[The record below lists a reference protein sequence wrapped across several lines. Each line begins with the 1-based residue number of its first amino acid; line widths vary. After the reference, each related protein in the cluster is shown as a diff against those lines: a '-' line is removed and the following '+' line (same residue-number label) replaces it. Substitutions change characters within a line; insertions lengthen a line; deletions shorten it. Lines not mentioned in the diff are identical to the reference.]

1 MTRYPGM
8 KTLTLMFAVLLIAAP
23 AGAKGEAEARRLDKV
38 AERGAHVMPF
48 DLEKTLHIFTKTSRG
63 GLQQVVAKDASDS
76 EQIGLIRRHLSQIAR
91 DFRDGNFSAPT
102 RIHGEAMPGL
112 ADLKAAQPGQIRIE
126 YRERADGAQISYAT
140 ASPRLAAAIHQWFD
154 AQLRDH
160 ARHAAKEGHHQHHPQ
175 GGTPREDTKTHSN
188 EMER

>member
-1 MTRYPGM
+1 MTRYPRM

-23 AGAKGEAEARRLDKV
+23 AGAKEEEGARRLDKV

-63 GLQQVVAKDASDS
+63 GLQQVVAKDAADS
-76 EQIGLIRRHLSQIAR
+76 QQIGLIRRHLSQIAR

-126 YRERADGAQISYAT
+126 YRERADGAQISYST
-140 ASPRLAAAIHQWFD
+140 ASPRLVGAIHQWFD

-160 ARHAAKEGHHQHHPQ
+160 ARHATEGGGHHEHQNQHQHQ
-175 GGTPREDTKTHSN
+175 H
-188 EMER
+188 

>member
-1 MTRYPGM
+1 MPNYPGIKM
-8 KTLTLMFAVLLIAAP
+8 TAAIFAVLLIAAP
-23 AGAKGEAEARRLDKV
+23 ASAKEETEARRLDEI
-38 AERGAHVMPF
+38 AQRGAEVMPF
-48 DLEKTLHIFTKTSRG
+48 DLEKTLHIFSKTSRG

-76 EQIGLIRRHLSQIAR
+76 EQIGLIRRHLSRIAR

-102 RIHGEAMPGL
+102 RIHGEGMPGL
-112 ADLKAAQPGQIRIE
+112 AELKAAKPGQIRIE

-160 ARHAAKEGHHQHHPQ
+160 ARHAAEEGHQQHHPQ
-175 GGTPREDTKTHSN
+175 GGTPHEDTKNSLQ
-188 EMER
+188 